1 MVSSKVSSKKST
13 KVTKTKQKPKTSK
26 VKAGPNSKAL
36 LANHKSKM
44 LIAACLGLVLLV
56 GYLSLSVFRSAA
68 AETALVSWTSGD
80 PVFAVDPDQ
89 TKAVPVACSQELV
102 LLGNDADTSSVC
114 VVKRDTWRY
123 GQYTRDVCRFGSC
136 SLEQGYAI
144 GFGDDTRMYRMREM
158 PEFRA
163 PYLVPGSNTMVVRD
177 ANQPY
182 YTLGII
188 KDFQLQFNQVV
199 AADGSKE
206 YVYNGSPY
214 FKFSTPGGTRMK
226 VQAVGASS
234 NGQWL
239 VAEAPD
245 VGLFRINLGTLEAKR
260 FSTTVYDYWTGSNP
274 TMEFAVSN
282 NGNSVAAMGYNAMFT
297 TYTVNDTCGD
307 VLTDTMTKTIA
318 MVSPCA
324 QKDMMGYMTAN
335 VAGFQFGSS
344 PSFDEN
350 AGILN
355 LQAYSLSAGTS
366 TPMWVTLTFASTPDT
381 GDGNCLMTGS
391 TTDTKCCVTNRSYPQ
406 IIREM
411 MGKQAEKMKV
421 TCSSTDGSTSS
432 GDTEAWTA
440 WQNDCL
446 ALETTVQDE
455 CKGITFEEFIQM
467 YKGGTLKSVPSGR

>member
-1 MVSSKVSSKKST
+1 
-13 KVTKTKQKPKTSK
+13 
-26 VKAGPNSKAL
+26 
-36 LANHKSKM
+36 
-44 LIAACLGLVLLV
+44 
-56 GYLSLSVFRSAA
+56 
-68 AETALVSWTSGD
+68 VSWTSGD
-80 PVFAVDPDQ
+80 PVFSVDPDQ
-89 TKAVPVACSQELV
+89 TKTAPVSCNQELV
-102 LLGNDADTSSVC
+102 LLGNDADTSNVC
-114 VVKRDTWRY
+114 IVKRDTWRY

-158 PEFRA
+158 PEFGS
-163 PYLVPGSNTMVVRD
+163 PYLVPGSNTMVVREI
-177 ANQPY
+177 NRPY
-182 YTLGII
+182 YTLGVI

-214 FKFSTPGGTRMK
+214 FKFATPGGTRMK

-245 VGLFRINLGTLEAKR
+245 VGLFRINLGTLEVKR

-282 NGNSVAAMGYNAMFT
+282 GGSSVAAMGYNAMFT

-307 VLTDTMTKTIA
+307 VLTDIMTKTTPIL
-318 MVSPCA
+318 SPCA
-324 QKDMMGYMTAN
+324 QKDMMGYMTTN
-335 VAGFQFGSS
+335 VPGFQFGSS

-350 AGILN
+350 AGILSM
-355 LQAYSLSAGTS
+355 QAYSLSAGTS
-366 TPMWVTLTFASTPDT
+366 TPKWVTLTYATTPDT
-381 GDGNCLMTGS
+381 GDGNCLMDSTG
-391 TTDTKCCVTNRSYPQ
+391 TTADTKCCVTNRSYPQ

-421 TCSSTDGSTSS
+421 TCASTDGSTSS
-432 GDTEAWTA
+432 GNTEAWTA
-440 WQNDCL
+440 WQSSCMD
-446 ALETTVQDE
+446 LETTVQDE
-455 CKGITFEEFIQM
+455 CKGISFEEFLQM
-467 YKGGTLKSVPSGR
+467 YKGGTLKTVPSRN